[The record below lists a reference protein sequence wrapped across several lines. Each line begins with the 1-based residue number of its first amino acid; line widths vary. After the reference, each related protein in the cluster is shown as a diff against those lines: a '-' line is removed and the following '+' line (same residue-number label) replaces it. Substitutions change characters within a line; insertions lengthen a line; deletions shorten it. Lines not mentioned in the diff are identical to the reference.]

1 MAEGFRVLENGDSR
15 ISEADEFRVT
25 EGYLW
30 DGPRVTEASDPRIT
44 EADVFRVTE
53 KFIEGESSFTG
64 SGSLSTVGQATLKA
78 YWDNGSEAF
87 FIVTPLKRMYGIA
100 PLNGAGTLTNDG
112 VLTMPVSSSF
122 TGTAS
127 ISSDCIVAKFGFG
140 AFNAAG
146 SLNVIPK
153 ATFTGSCSMAATAS
167 KLSENIGKFTGATH
181 NFDGVASISVTGNIV
196 AYRSSNLNATGSIVI
211 DPTLL
216 AKGLS
221 NLTGTGSLASTGL
234 KTMYGA
240 TSLSAS
246 GSLAAIPVPKFF
258 ATFNKTGTG
267 TLAAD
272 GTETDF
278 SSTMY
283 YRTAGVWKETIPYVK
298 RSGTWSTP
306 VAVYKNISGSW
317 KRVY

>member
-1 MAEGFRVLENGDSR
+1 MADGFRVLENGDSR

-25 EGYLW
+25 EGYFW
-30 DGPRVTEASDPRIT
+30 DGPRITEASDPRIT

-64 SGSLSTVGQATLKA
+64 TGSLSTVGQATLKA

-87 FIVTPLKRMYGIA
+87 FNVTPLKRLYGIA

-112 VLTMPVSSSF
+112 VLTMQVSTSLNG
-122 TGTAS
+122 TGS
-127 ISSDCIVAKFGFG
+127 ISSSAIVGKFGLANFS
-140 AFNAAG
+140 ATG
-146 SLNVIPK
+146 SLNVIPT
-153 ATFTGSCSMAATAS
+153 ATFDGSSSMAALAS

-181 NFDGVASISVTGNIV
+181 NFDGVANLSVSADVVG
-196 AYRSSNLNATGSIVI
+196 YRSSSLTATGSIVI
-211 DPTLL
+211 DPTLVSS
-216 AKGLS
+216 GLS
-221 NLTGTGSLASTGL
+221 SLNGTGSLANTGL
-234 KTMYGA
+234 KTMYAA
-240 TSLSAS
+240 TSLTAA
-246 GSLAAIPVPKFF
+246 GSVSSVPLRIIGFS
-258 ATFNKTGTG
+258 TSLTGTG

-283 YRTAGVWKETIPYVK
+283 YRTGGVWKSTIPYVK
-298 RSGTWSTP
+298 RGGTWSEP
-306 VAVYKNISGSW
+306 LAVYKNISGSW

>member
-1 MAEGFRVLENGDSR
+1 MADGFRVLENGDSR
-15 ISEADEFRVT
+15 ISEAGEFRVT

-64 SGSLSTVGQATLKA
+64 SGSLSTVGQASLKV
-78 YWDNGSEAF
+78 YWDNGGEAYF
-87 FIVTPLKRMYGIA
+87 TVTPLKRMYGIA

-112 VLTMPVSSSF
+112 ILTMPASSSF
-122 TGTAS
+122 TGTGS

-140 AFNAAG
+140 AFNAVG
-146 SLNVIPK
+146 SLNVIPSL
-153 ATFTGSCSMAATAS
+153 TLNGVSDLQTTGTHLFAS
-167 KLSENIGKFTGATH
+167 IGMFIGHTH
-181 NFDGVASISVTGNIV
+181 NFNGVSTVSTSPDIV
-196 AYRSSNLNATGSIVI
+196 AYRSSNLNATGSITI
-211 DPTLL
+211 DSTLL

-221 NLTGTGSLASTGL
+221 NLNGTGSLANTGL
-234 KTMYGA
+234 KTVYGA

-246 GSLAAIPVPKFF
+246 GAINVIPVPKFY

-267 TLAAD
+267 TLAAI

-283 YRTAGVWKETIPYVK
+283 YRTGGVWKSTIPYVK
-298 RSGTWSTP
+298 RGGTWDVP

>member
-1 MAEGFRVLENGDSR
+1 MADGFRVLENGDSR

-53 KFIEGESSFTG
+53 RFIEGESSFTG
-64 SGSLSTVGQATLKA
+64 SGSLSVAGQVTLQA
-78 YWDNGSEAF
+78 YWNNGGEAF
-87 FIVTPLKRMYGIA
+87 FNVTPLKRLYGIA

-112 VLTMPVSSSF
+112 ILTMPVSSSF

-127 ISSDCIVAKFGFG
+127 ISSDPIVAKFGFG
-140 AFNAAG
+140 AFNATG

-153 ATFTGSCSMAATAS
+153 VTFTGSSLLECLAS
-167 KLSENIGKFTGATH
+167 KLSENYGKFTGATH
-181 NFDGVASISVTGNIV
+181 NFNGVASISAVGDIV
-196 AYRSSNLNATGSIVI
+196 AYRSSNLNATGSISPLQTFTATGSSAVN
-211 DPTLL
+211 
-216 AKGLS
+216 A
-221 NLTGTGSLASTGL
+221 TGTLSSSGTRIRYGLAN
-234 KTMYGA
+234 
-240 TSLSAS
+240 LSGT

-272 GTETDF
+272 GTDIDF

-306 VAVYKNISGSW
+306 VAVYKNISGNW